1 MFRTGQLVPNEKIKM
16 MEDTEAHV
24 SEDQQVQMENY
35 SSAMRLA
42 VYAIEL
48 ARYTRI
54 TESKLFK
61 TRGLI

>member
-1 MFRTGQLVPNEKIKM
+1 MFL
-16 MEDTEAHV
+16 
-24 SEDQQVQMENY
+24 EDQQVQMENY